1 MRLRSILLLVVV
13 GVIALF
19 AALNWEAFTA
29 PTTLRLGFGTAE
41 VPLGLVM
48 LGVTVLLTLLF
59 LVFVTY
65 LQASV
70 LIEGRRHAREL
81 EAQRELAE
89 QSEASRYSQLR
100 QFFEAELQRLSD
112 QDQQRQAEIL
122 AKLEQL
128 DRDLRVTIE
137 QSGNTVAAYIGEVE
151 DLLQTKLGGQD
162 RIKPD

>member
-29 PTTLRLGFGTAE
+29 STTLRLGFGTAE
-41 VPLGLVM
+41 MPLGLVM

-81 EAQRELAE
+81 GAQRELAE

-112 QDQQRQAEIL
+112 QGQQRQAEIL

-151 DLLQTKLGGQD
+151 DLLQTKLSGQD

>member
-29 PTTLRLGFGTAE
+29 PTTLRLGFGTMEA
-41 VPLGLVM
+41 PLGLIM

-70 LIEGRRHAREL
+70 
-81 EAQRELAE
+81 
-89 QSEASRYSQLR
+89 SNP
-100 QFFEAELQRLSD
+100 
-112 QDQQRQAEIL
+112 
-122 AKLEQL
+122 KP
-128 DRDLRVTIE
+128 RVTA
-137 QSGNTVAAYIGEVE
+137 SCVNFLRRNYNGFRTRASNGR
-151 DLLQTKLGGQD
+151 L
-162 RIKPD
+162 RF

>member
-13 GVIALF
+13 GMIALF

-65 LQASV
+65 LQTSV
-70 LIEGRRHAREL
+70 LLEGRRHAREFG
-81 EAQRELAE
+81 AQRELAE

-100 QFFEAELQRLSD
+100 QFFEAELHRLSD
-112 QDQQRQAEIL
+112 HGQQREAQLL
-122 AKLEQL
+122 AKLAQL
-128 DRDLRVTIE
+128 GRHV
-137 QSGNTVAAYIGEVE
+137 
-151 DLLQTKLGGQD
+151 
-162 RIKPD
+162 

>member
-29 PTTLRLGFGTAE
+29 PTTLRLGFGTMEA
-41 VPLGLVM
+41 PLGLIM

-70 LIEGRRHAREL
+70 LLEGRRHAREL
-81 EAQRELAE
+81 GTNVNLLSNPKPRIT
-89 QSEASRYSQLR
+89 ASCVNFLKRNYNGFRIRASNGRLR
-100 QFFEAELQRLSD
+100 F
-112 QDQQRQAEIL
+112 
-122 AKLEQL
+122 
-128 DRDLRVTIE
+128 
-137 QSGNTVAAYIGEVE
+137 
-151 DLLQTKLGGQD
+151 
-162 RIKPD
+162 